1 MTANVNND
9 QVIQKSE
16 GAGGGGDYNDWSL
29 EKLLFLVHTDRLK
42 LLEDKSGTTLDTLT
56 ENQDKVAKLHDLIA
70 MINEATDKDGKINV
84 QKGSELEKLLK
95 EAEEMGVKI
104 AKTDGEFTDKEKE
117 RLVENVRLQIENLNV
132 KNDMMLQEVTRI
144 TNERYE
150 MYQLTRMAHKVLD
163 EDKKNKARAIK
174 GG

>member
-1 MTANVNND
+1 MSDVGNV

-16 GAGGGGDYNDWSL
+16 GAGGGGEYDDWTL
-29 EKLLFLVHTDRLK
+29 EKLLFLVHTERLK
-42 LLEDKSGTTLDTLT
+42 HLEDKSATTLESLT
-56 ENQDKVAKLHDLIA
+56 ASQDKVSKLHDLIA
-70 MINEATDKDGKINV
+70 KINEATDKDGKINV
-84 QKGSELEKLLK
+84 VQGSELEALLK
-95 EAEEMGVKI
+95 EAKEMGVKV
-104 AKTDGEFTDKEKE
+104 ATTEGEFSDKEKD
-117 RLVENVRLQIENLNV
+117 RLIENIRLEIENLNV

-163 EDKKNKARAIK
+163 EDKKNKARAIR

>member
-1 MTANVNND
+1 MTESVNNT
-9 QVIQKSE
+9 QIIQKSE
-16 GAGGGGDYNDWSL
+16 GAGGGDYNDWTL
-29 EKLLFLVHTDRLK
+29 EKLLFLVHTERLK
-42 LLEDKSGTTLDTLT
+42 HLEDKSATTLDSLT
-56 ENQDKVAKLHDLIA
+56 ESQDQVSKLHDLIA
-70 MINEATDKDGKINV
+70 KINEITDKDGKINV
-84 QKGSELEKLLK
+84 EKGSEVEKLLK

-117 RLVENVRLQIENLNV
+117 RLVENIRLQIENLNV

-163 EDKKNKARAIK
+163 EDKKNKARAIR